1 MPRFTKY
8 SYFYQ
13 KKIDGI
19 FVPHFCVTISCHI
32 FLAQYQPYY
41 MWGDIMNE
49 KKLLIPQNKPK
60 GDDGTRHLSVRL
72 KKELL
77 DRLDELTPKTNYSR
91 NQLVS
96 VLLNLA
102 LDNCEIENEE

>member
-1 MPRFTKY
+1 MT
-8 SYFYQ
+8 
-13 KKIDGI
+13 
-19 FVPHFCVTISCHI
+19 
-32 FLAQYQPYY
+32 
-41 MWGDIMNE
+41 E

-60 GDDGTRHLSVRL
+60 GDDGSRHLSVRL

-77 DRLDELTPKTNYSR
+77 DRLDEVSEKTDYSR

-102 LDNCEIENEE
+102 LDNCEIEEKV